1 MRTIRSHGFTLVEVL
16 VALLILAVMAGMA
29 WQGLDGMTRS
39 RDIAQARLTATLRL
53 QSVMAQWEA
62 DLAAV
67 RDTGVVPGLQFDG
80 ATLRLTRRTAGGVQL
95 VAWSVRP
102 GGNGNGGGTWQ
113 RWAGPVTTRLE
124 DLREAWLRS
133 QQLLGN
139 EPGQLVAQRGVSG
152 WQLYCWR
159 SGAWSNCQS
168 SGDVTTAAAAAS
180 AAGGGVPALGSRQL
194 LPGGG
199 RLVLTFAEGS
209 GMAGTLTRD
218 AVLAP
223 QFNP

>member
-1 MRTIRSHGFTLVEVL
+1 MPARRPSHGFTLVEVL

-39 RDIAQARLTATLRL
+39 RDVAQARLTATLRL

-67 RDTGVVPGLQFDG
+67 RDTGVVPGLQYDG
-80 ATLRLTRRTAGGVQL
+80 ATLRLTRRVGGGVQL
-95 VAWSVRP
+95 VAWSLRP
-102 GGNGNGGGTWQ
+102 GGGGAGSGGGTWQ
-113 RWAGPVTTRLE
+113 RWAGPVTTRLD

-139 EPGQLVAQRGVSG
+139 EAGQLVAQRGVAS

-168 SGDVTTAAAAAS
+168 SGDVAPAPAAPGAVPPL
-180 AAGGGVPALGSRQL
+180 AGTRQV
-194 LPGGG
+194 LPGGV
-199 RLVLTFAEGS
+199 RLVLALAEGS
-209 GMAGTLTRD
+209 GMTGSLTRD
-218 AVLAP
+218 VVLAP
-223 QFNP
+223 QFVQ

>member
-1 MRTIRSHGFTLVEVL
+1 MARRASQGFTLVEVL

-39 RDIAQARLTATLRL
+39 RDVAQARLTATLRL

-67 RDTGVVPGLQFDG
+67 RDTGVVPGLQYDG
-80 ATLRLTRRTAGGVQL
+80 ATLRLTRRVNGGVQL
-95 VAWSVRP
+95 IAWSLRP
-102 GGNGNGGGTWQ
+102 GGNGVGTWQ
-113 RWAGPVTTRLE
+113 RWAGPVTTRLD

-139 EPGQLVAQRGVSG
+139 EAGQLVAQRGVAG

-168 SGDVTTAAAAAS
+168 SGDVATA
-180 AAGGGVPALGSRQL
+180 GVATLPGAVPSLSTRQL
-194 LPGGG
+194 LPGGV

-209 GMAGTLTRD
+209 GVAGGLTRD
-218 AVLAP
+218 VVLAP
-223 QFNP
+223 QFVQ

>member
-1 MRTIRSHGFTLVEVL
+1 MAGRSASRGFTLVEVL

-39 RDIAQARLTATLRL
+39 RDVAQARLTATLRL
-53 QSVMAQWEA
+53 QSVIAQWEA

-67 RDTGVVPGLQFDG
+67 RDTGVVPALQYDG
-80 ATLRLTRRTAGGVQL
+80 ATLRLTRRVAGGVQL
-95 VAWSVRP
+95 IAWSLRP
-102 GGNGNGGGTWQ
+102 GADGAGTWQ
-113 RWAGPVTTRLE
+113 RWAGPVTTRLD

-139 EPGQLVAQRGVSG
+139 EPGQLVAERGVAG

-168 SGDVTTAAAAAS
+168 SGDVATTAAS
-180 AAGGGVPALGSRQL
+180 AAPGVVPPLQATRQL
-194 LPGGG
+194 LPGGV

-209 GMAGTLTRD
+209 GMAGRLTRD
-218 AVLAP
+218 VVLAP
-223 QFNP
+223 QFAQ